1 LEAAENC
8 IMTIFT
14 PFQILSLPN
23 QGEWD
28 YWGHTAHVGETLRIS
43 VRASKGK
50 RLLGRYRRRWEHY
63 INMDLHEMEFE
74 GVE

>member
-1 LEAAENC
+1 MEAAENC

-14 PFQILSLPN
+14 PFQFLSLPN

-28 YWGHTAHVGETLRIS
+28 YWGQAAHVGETLRIS
-43 VRASKGK
+43 VQAPKGK
-50 RLLGRYRRRWEHY
+50 RMLGRYRCRCEHY
-63 INMDLHEMEFE
+63 INMDLQEMEFE